1 MDSSQWGVPLPD
13 SKECKCFIEAVF
25 VSTEAVDSNL
35 SIIDTGLYNEIM
47 GTSQIRFVPKL
58 SHVTGMT
65 TSSTLL
71 VSTDP
76 LCIIGIKHGKTH
88 LAS

>member
-1 MDSSQWGVPLPD
+1 MS
-13 SKECKCFIEAVF
+13 A
-25 VSTEAVDSNL
+25 EAVDSNL
-35 SIIDTGLYNEIM
+35 SIIDTGLVNDVM

-58 SHVTGMT
+58 AHVTGMT

-71 VSTDP
+71 VSVDP